1 MVDALRPHIQLEI
14 TESALLEP
22 SIERAI
28 CSLYAKTNKSE
39 PEVALFPCVTMEA
52 TASEKFVSLLRRTA
66 ACNRD
71 TTQVDDETL
80 IRHVY
85 DLHLIGSAISN
96 FNSLKELVDK
106 VIQIDVD
113 QFGRRHQEF
122 REHPC
127 QELEYGLSLLITRP
141 IYKERYKKF
150 IGPLVYHP
158 SPATWEQAIQT
169 IVHMG
174 NAWL

>member
-1 MVDALRPHIQLEI
+1 MEI

-22 SIERAI
+22 AIEKSIR
-28 CSLYAKTNKSE
+28 SLYAETNKSE
-39 PEVALFPCVTMEA
+39 PEVALFPCVTMET

-71 TTQVDDETL
+71 TTQADDETL

-85 DLHLIGSAISN
+85 DLHLIGLALTN
-96 FNSLKELVDK
+96 FNSIKALVEQ

-113 QFGRRHQEF
+113 QFGSRHKEF
-122 REHPC
+122 RENPS
-127 QELEYGLSLLITRP
+127 QELKYGLNLLVTKA
-141 IYKERYKKF
+141 IYRERYKQF

-158 SPATWEQAIQT
+158 TPATWDEAIKT
-169 IVHMG
+169 VLRMSDE
-174 NAWL
+174 WL